1 MDTLRIL
8 EAHISI
14 LISLERALWL
24 TIEYN
29 LLEFG
34 GIDTVLC
41 LLRCSFIG
49 KSVLKYT
56 LFAIDL
62 TSLIS
67 VLLQLLQEPL
77 DDFDEGFVIAARDL
91 MGEDDEWTLHL
102 LQRGDNLLGKF
113 DLLSALHIVFK
124 L

>member
-1 MDTLRIL
+1 M
-8 EAHISI
+8 
-14 LISLERALWL
+14 
-24 TIEYN
+24 
-29 LLEFG
+29 
-34 GIDTVLC
+34 
-41 LLRCSFIG
+41 
-49 KSVLKYT
+49 KYT

-67 VLLQLLQEPL
+67 VLLQFLQEPL

>member
-34 GIDTVLC
+34 GIDTVLG

-49 KSVLKYT
+49 
-56 LFAIDL
+56 
-62 TSLIS
+62 
-67 VLLQLLQEPL
+67 
-77 DDFDEGFVIAARDL
+77 
-91 MGEDDEWTLHL
+91 
-102 LQRGDNLLGKF
+102 
-113 DLLSALHIVFK
+113 
-124 L
+124 

>member
-34 GIDTVLC
+34 GIDTVLG

-67 VLLQLLQEPL
+67 VLLQFLQEPL